1 MVRQAQ
7 PRTLVLVQAVVK
19 PQVIMTMAIHKVE
32 DQAPVGTAAG
42 TTMRACPVSYRDP
55 RQTETAANTMRA
67 SAASHRYL
75 RRLGAAPAILP
86 AMVPV
91 LFQMLLATGVTSPAH
106 RQVAIITLVVLP
118 AVLKVQEAIH
128 LVLVATRLA
137 QQLAQ
142 QATVSLANL
151 MVVQ

>member
-1 MVRQAQ
+1 
-7 PRTLVLVQAVVK
+7 
-19 PQVIMTMAIHKVE
+19 
-32 DQAPVGTAAG
+32 
-42 TTMRACPVSYRDP
+42 MRAWAVSHRDI
-55 RQTETAANTMRA
+55 RRMRA
-67 SAASHRYL
+67 T
-75 RRLGAAPAILP
+75 PAILP
-86 AMVPV
+86 AVVPV
-91 LFQMLLATGVTSPAH
+91 LVRVPLAAGVTSPAH